1 MYNVPPQQSYMEE
14 HFVQGRRY
22 LKPDP
27 NLFGYKVATGRAWPI
42 TSDEWTL
49 YKDLQSV
56 PNHSQKMSKPEQVV
70 KEGFSKHVTSF
81 FLLLNS
87 FCQHFSSRLCR
98 PENMMTTIGLSNH
111 DIY

>member
-1 MYNVPPQQSYMEE
+1 MEE

-56 PNHSQKMSKPEQVV
+56 PNHSQKMSRPEEVV
-70 KEGFSKHVTSF
+70 KEGLLKHVTSF
-81 FLLLNS
+81 FSSSKFFLSAFFVS
-87 FCQHFSSRLCR
+87 FVPSRK
-98 PENMMTTIGLSNH
+98 H
-111 DIY
+111 DDHYWAIKSQGRDSYMHDPPA